1 MKKIQIDVSGMHCAS
16 CSRLVEKALLKVPGV
31 KEGNVNLA
39 AEKASVLFDENQV
52 QANSLIE
59 AIVSAGYGANL
70 VDGQDRE
77 ATEKRRASEIKR
89 QGQKFIFSLAF
100 SLPLFYFM
108 LLDFWSWLPGAN
120 LLPPYVGVLSLVLT
134 IPVQFIVGAGF
145 YKGMWASLRMK
156 TFNMDSL
163 VAIGTSA
170 AFFYSLFNLVWYFVR
185 TGSLL
190 GLGGKI
196 PELYFETA
204 AFLITFVVLGKW
216 LEKRTKGKTLEAI
229 KKLMGLQPKTAR
241 VIRAGV
247 TQDIAIEA
255 VIKGDVVVV
264 RPGEKI
270 PVDGKIISGHS
281 AIDEAMITGESLPVE
296 KNIGDLVVGG
306 TVNKLGSFE
315 FEVTRVG
322 AETALARIV
331 ALVEEAQGSKAPIQ
345 GFADKIAAI
354 FVPTVIS
361 LAIIIFL
368 VWYFLLGATLS
379 FALMA
384 FTAVIVIA
392 CPCALGLA
400 TPTSLMV
407 GTGIGAKYGILIKG
421 GEPLEMAGQIKTIVF
436 DKAGTLTK
444 GKPEVTDME
453 SFGSFDK
460 KIIVS
465 IAASLEKL
473 SEHSLAE
480 AVCNYANQEKIIL
493 KSVVGFRAIPGQ
505 GVAGTIDGLDYFF
518 GNRKLITDSI
528 NLDLSAVNSRLK
540 KLEEQGR
547 TVMILATK
555 QEIIGLV
562 AVADTIKETSKAAII
577 SLQKMGL
584 EVYMITG
591 DNARTAQAVAK
602 QLGIVNILS
611 EVLPEDKALQIKKLQ
626 TGGSKV
632 AMVGDGINDAP
643 ALAQADLGIVMGS
656 GTDVAMETGG
666 IIIIKSDLRDVV
678 TAFQL
683 SGETMGK
690 IKQNLFFALFYN
702 IIGIPIAARVFAGF
716 GIILRPELAGLAMA
730 LSSVSVVS
738 NSLLLRSFRP
748 GKKNYLSL
756 MALILMVL
764 LSTGMFLE
772 FARFSSGMESQ
783 GMTLL
788 VSKNKAT
795 EINNLVA
802 SSPIK
807 INFDEG
813 DPDIFLGIDS
823 FPDSIKI
830 REGKINL
837 GDDEMIIGYAD
848 GMAMKKE
855 RAVKNIG
862 DTLKDIFGLDGV
874 KVVGILEPTGTVI
887 DGYHIVNKTTLA
899 KMSSVANIKFVAE
912 SEVIK
917 SFYFVTTD
925 NVPEQFK
932 DRITNLSPTNI
943 NGQSYLP
950 LYIGLA
956 EAKMM
961 INKKLFQKTG
971 DTIDD
976 LFGNKVF
983 VAGILPETKT
993 ALDHLHFVGEEF
1005 KLK

>member
-39 AEKASVLFDENQV
+39 AEKASVLFDENQAQPQNLV
-52 QANSLIE
+52 E
-59 AIVSAGYGANL
+59 AIVAAGYGANL

-77 ATEKRRASEIKR
+77 ATEKRRASEMKR
-89 QGQKFIFSLAF
+89 QGQKFFFSLAF

-108 LLDFWSWLPGAN
+108 LLDFWPWLPGAN
-120 LLPPYVGVLSLVLT
+120 FLPPYVGILSLLLT

-145 YKGMWASLRMK
+145 YKGMWASLRLK

-170 AFFYSLFNLVWYFVR
+170 AFFYSLFNLIWYFAK

-216 LEKRTKGKTLEAI
+216 LEKRTKGKTSEAI

-241 VIRAGV
+241 VIRAGIS
-247 TQDIAIEA
+247 QDIAIEA
-255 VIKGDVVVV
+255 VVKGDVVIV

-281 AIDEAMITGESLPVE
+281 AVDEAMITGESLPVE
-296 KNIGDLVVGG
+296 KNVGDLVIGG

-315 FEVTRVG
+315 FEATRVG
-322 AETALARIV
+322 SETALARIIT
-331 ALVEEAQGSKAPIQ
+331 LVEEAQGSKAPIQ
-345 GFADKIAAI
+345 GLADKIAAI

-361 LAIIIFL
+361 LAIITFL
-368 VWYFLLGATLS
+368 LWYFLLGATLS

-421 GEPLEMAGQIKTIVF
+421 GEPLQMAGQIKTIVF
-436 DKAGTLTK
+436 DKTGTLTK
-444 GKPEVTDME
+444 GKPEVTDVE
-453 SFGSFDK
+453 SFNSGDK
-460 KIIVS
+460 KMVAS
-465 IAASLEKL
+465 IAGSLEKL

-480 AVCNYANQEKIIL
+480 AIANYIDQQKIVL
-493 KSVVGFRAIPGQ
+493 STVTNFKAIPGQ
-505 GVAGTIDGLDYFF
+505 GVSGTIAGSDYYF
-518 GNRKLITDSI
+518 GNRKLIAAAAQ
-528 NLDLSAVNSRLK
+528 LDLSAANDRLE
-540 KLEEQGR
+540 KLERQGK

-555 QEIIGLV
+555 QEVVGLV
-562 AVADTIKETSKAAII
+562 AVADTIKETSRAAIV

-591 DNARTAQAVAK
+591 DNARTAQAVAR
-602 QLGIVNILS
+602 QLGIVNVLS

-626 TGGSKV
+626 SGGSKV

-666 IIIIKSDLRDVV
+666 IIIIKNDLRDVV

-702 IIGIPIAARVFAGF
+702 VIGIPIAARVLVGW

-738 NSLLLRSFRP
+738 NSLLLKSFRP

-756 MALILMVL
+756 LALVIMILLFTV
-764 LSTGMFLE
+764 MFLE
-772 FARFSSGMESQ
+772 FARFS
-783 GMTLL
+783 
-788 VSKNKAT
+788 
-795 EINNLVA
+795 
-802 SSPIK
+802 
-807 INFDEG
+807 
-813 DPDIFLGIDS
+813 LGI
-823 FPDSIKI
+823 
-830 REGKINL
+830 
-837 GDDEMIIGYAD
+837 
-848 GMAMKKE
+848 
-855 RAVKNIG
+855 
-862 DTLKDIFGLDGV
+862 
-874 KVVGILEPTGTVI
+874 
-887 DGYHIVNKTTLA
+887 
-899 KMSSVANIKFVAE
+899 
-912 SEVIK
+912 
-917 SFYFVTTD
+917 
-925 NVPEQFK
+925 
-932 DRITNLSPTNI
+932 
-943 NGQSYLP
+943 
-950 LYIGLA
+950 
-956 EAKMM
+956 
-961 INKKLFQKTG
+961 
-971 DTIDD
+971 
-976 LFGNKVF
+976 
-983 VAGILPETKT
+983 
-993 ALDHLHFVGEEF
+993 
-1005 KLK
+1005 